1 MKVGVSDINK
11 DFGSWKENRT
21 YVATIGEVI
30 KYTDYKQNPKGYLNP
45 FNDIA
50 IVKLNN
56 TKGEK
61 KVGYLIFSTFY

>member
-11 DFGSWKENRT
+11 DFGSRVENRT
-21 YVATIGEVI
+21 HLATIGEVI
-30 KYTDYKQNPKGYLNP
+30 KYTDYKQYLKGYVNP

-56 TKGEK
+56 TKGEQ
-61 KVGYLIFSTFY
+61 KVGY